1 MYKSIITHLLIMI
14 IEFGF
19 SQKDSNDRMD
29 FICDEDIGNVEK
41 PSSWSAA
48 LAILKEN
55 YTTSMVLR
63 AFAELIGRSVFVVTA
78 NGVSSQNI
86 FFYSLVIMTSYRLIS
101 SLYVRMVIF
110 KLKYN
115 FVEAPSKFIIAEL
128 SIRKLG
134 SSSEAGIQVYHSS
147 EDKLFR
153 SLCTHKDRV
162 NKFQKPG
169 VYCIPCEC
177 VVWFTL
183 GETS

>member
-1 MYKSIITHLLIMI
+1 MI

-29 FICDEDIGNVEK
+29 FICDEDNGNVEK

-55 YTTSMVLR
+55 YATSMVLR
-63 AFAELIGRSVFVVTA
+63 AFAELIGKSVFVVTT
-78 NGVSSQNI
+78 NGVSSQNM
-86 FFYSLVIMTSYRLIS
+86 FFYSLVIITSYRLIS
-101 SLYVRMVIF
+101 SLYVRMIIF

-115 FVEAPSKFIIAEL
+115 FVEALRKFIIAQL

-134 SSSEAGIQVYHSS
+134 SSSEVGIQVYHSS
-147 EDKLFR
+147 EGKLFR

-162 NKFQKPG
+162 NEFQKPG
-169 VYCIPCEC
+169 VYRIPWEYGL
-177 VVWFTL
+177 VSIS
-183 GETS
+183 ETSRNLSLRLKT